1 LSHRAIASALVTL
14 ATVLGVTAATAT
26 AATATAATATAAAAA
41 PAKPAAAPPT
51 ARTLLGVSCRT
62 AANCLA
68 VGVDQ
73 NAFKGVGGPL
83 AEKWNGTA
91 WRTIAVKLPAGAT
104 GGTLGRISCVSAT
117 HCVAVGFYDKGAGHQ
132 FALADTWNG
141 TSWTPSQPPAPGGE
155 STSLSGVSCK
165 SATACV
171 AVGAYTKNTTSGPT
185 SAPLAE
191 TWNGKK
197 WTEAR
202 PPVPAGTDIAALD
215 SVSCTSAASCIATG
229 LVITSTVSAAL
240 IESWN
245 GRNWSRMKSAALP
258 ATTLGELI
266 SVSCPAAKSCAAVGY
281 ASSPK
286 GLGSLA
292 ETWNGKAW
300 TLTTVHWPKGTSNE
314 LLTGVSCATGNRCV
328 AVGTIDSNLNS
339 NSNTGKAGAAAWNGK
354 AWTVTSVPA
363 PPKGKASL
371 LNDVTCRSGSNCVA
385 VGQAGPAGS
394 TNGTGLSAFWNG
406 KSWHLVAAK

>member
-1 LSHRAIASALVTL
+1 MSHRAIASALVTL

-26 AATATAATATAAAAA
+26 AAAAAPAKAAAA
-41 PAKPAAAPPT
+41 PA

-73 NAFKGVGGPL
+73 NAFKGMGGPL
-83 AEKWNGTA
+83 AEKWNGRA
-91 WRTIAVKLPAGAT
+91 WQTIAVKLPAGAT
-104 GGTLGRISCVSAT
+104 GGALGRISCVSAT
-117 HCVAVGFYDKGAGHQ
+117 HCVAVGFFDKGAGNQ

-141 TSWTPSQPPAPGGE
+141 SSWTPSQPPAPGG
-155 STSLSGVSCK
+155 SATSLSGVSCK

-171 AVGAYTKNTTSGPT
+171 AVGAYTKNTSGGAVG
-185 SAPLAE
+185 APLAE
-191 TWNGKK
+191 TWNGRK
-197 WTEAR
+197 WSEAR
-202 PPVPAGTDIAALD
+202 PPVPAGTDISGLD

-229 LVITSTVSAAL
+229 IVLTSTVSAAL

-245 GRNWSRMKSAALP
+245 GRTWSRMKAAALP

-314 LLTGVSCATGNRCV
+314 LLPGVSCVAGNRCV

-339 NSNTGKAGAAAWNGK
+339 NSNTGKAAAATWNGR

-363 PPKGKASL
+363 PARGKASL
-371 LNDVTCRSGSNCVA
+371 LNDVTCLSASNCVA

-406 KSWHLVAAK
+406 KSWRLVAAK

>member
-1 LSHRAIASALVTL
+1 VL

-26 AATATAATATAAAAA
+26 AATATAATVAAAA
-41 PAKPAAAPPT
+41 PAKPAAAPPA
-51 ARTLLGVSCRT
+51 ARELLGVSCRT

-68 VGVDQ
+68 VGIDQ
-73 NAFKGVGGPL
+73 NAFKGMGGPL

-104 GGTLGRISCVSAT
+104 GGALTRISCVSAT
-117 HCVAVGFYDKGAGHQ
+117 HCVAVGFYDKGAGNQ

-141 TSWTPSQPPAPGGE
+141 SSWTPSQPPAPGGE
-155 STSLSGVSCK
+155 NTFLNGVSCK
-165 SATACV
+165 SVTACV
-171 AVGAYTKNTTSGPT
+171 AVGAYTKTTSSGPAG
-185 SAPLAE
+185 SLLAE
-191 TWNGKK
+191 SWNGRK

-202 PPVPAGTDIAALD
+202 PPVPGGTVISGLD
-215 SVSCTSAASCIATG
+215 SVSCTSATHCIATG
-229 LVITSTVSAAL
+229 ILLTNTVSAVL

-245 GRNWSRMKSAALP
+245 GRSWSRMKAPPLP
-258 ATTLGELI
+258 ATTLGELTT
-266 SVSCPAAKSCAAVGY
+266 VSCPATKSCVAVGN

-286 GLGSLA
+286 GLASLA

-314 LLTGVSCATGNRCV
+314 MLSGVSCVAGNRCV

-339 NSNTGKAGAAAWNGK
+339 ASNTGKAAAATWNGR
-354 AWTVTSVPA
+354 AWAVTSVPA
-363 PPKGKASL
+363 PAKGKASL
-371 LNDVTCRSGSNCVA
+371 LRDVTCLSASNCVA
-385 VGQAGPAGS
+385 VGQAGPSGS

-406 KSWHLVAAK
+406 KGWRLVAAK